1 MIRPTKIYDAFPTKS
16 PQEAAD
22 MVLDALV
29 RKPKHIGTPT
39 GAMIRAAYTVA
50 PGLVDA
56 VAYQGYR
63 IFPDS
68 TAAGG
73 GGRVKLGKGERHL
86 TSAAAALARLTK
98 GFHW

>member
-1 MIRPTKIYDAFPTKS
+1 
-16 PQEAAD
+16 
-22 MVLDALV
+22 MVMDALV
-29 RKPKHIGTPT
+29 NRPKHIGTPSGQLIST
-39 GAMIRAAYTVA
+39 AYSLA

-73 GGRVKLGKGERHL
+73 KDGIKVGKGERNL
-86 TSAAAALARLTK
+86 TAAAGALIRLTR